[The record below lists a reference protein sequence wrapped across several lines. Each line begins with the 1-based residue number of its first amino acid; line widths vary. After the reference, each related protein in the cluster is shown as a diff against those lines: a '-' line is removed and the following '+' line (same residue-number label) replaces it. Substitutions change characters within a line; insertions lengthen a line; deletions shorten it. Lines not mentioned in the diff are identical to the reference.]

1 MMPRTNNSTN
11 NKKTVTKSTPKTV
24 DATYVEEKSNSG
36 MSETTKGMIVGIA
49 ITALIAA
56 VVILLIL
63 AKNNGGEDEQKKNL
77 PQLDPAKYSETMR
90 DFMEIY
96 EGDDLAL
103 VVFASSQCGYCIAM
117 KPIFEN
123 IVADYDFTHFYMD
136 ALQLTSDERVV
147 VMDMLSLSGST
158 PSSVVIK
165 DKKIVKAWEGYLEG
179 KDFITNLIAA
189 GIIPA
194 DSKYNQESSLTS
206 INYTRFKDLLNGSS
220 VSAIVVDQI
229 ACDSCRLEREY
240 LNTLAKSN
248 NIPIFHIN
256 TFSDTEVDDFVQNIG
271 EWGYKEKDYLEENI
285 VRIPLLLFVKNG
297 KIVDYHVE
305 YTADNNTAIR
315 ELFKKNR
322 LIK

>member
-1 MMPRTNNSTN
+1 
-11 NKKTVTKSTPKTV
+11 
-24 DATYVEEKSNSG
+24 
-36 MSETTKGMIVGIA
+36 
-49 ITALIAA
+49 
-56 VVILLIL
+56 
-63 AKNNGGEDEQKKNL
+63 
-77 PQLDPAKYSETMR
+77 
-90 DFMEIY
+90 
-96 EGDDLAL
+96 
-103 VVFASSQCGYCIAM
+103 
-117 KPIFEN
+117 
-123 IVADYDFTHFYMD
+123 
-136 ALQLTSDERVV
+136 
-147 VMDMLSLSGST
+147 
-158 PSSVVIK
+158 
-165 DKKIVKAWEGYLEG
+165 
-179 KDFITNLIAA
+179 
-189 GIIPA
+189 
-194 DSKYNQESSLTS
+194 
-206 INYTRFKDLLNGSS
+206 
-220 VSAIVVDQI
+220 VDQI